1 MSEGRFSGFG
11 ETDERAPVDMGD
23 DPGSSSTTTRL
34 DARPQI
40 T

>member
-1 MSEGRFSGFG
+1 MSEGRFSGSG

-23 DPGSSSTTTRL
+23 EPESSSTTTSL
-34 DARPQI
+34 DARAQP